1 LTWLAARS
9 SRKRWAVACR
19 APRKG
24 QCGKRGQTRRAHGF
38 KRAARSRRAR
48 IGRSRDVP
56 ARPMS
61 VAEVDRRRR
70 TQRSVHSPFHPIWI
84 VHGDGSLA
92 CSPQASAKSAARRL
106 RVKGRRGPNRSGN
119 PSRDRYSRSVTTRAG
134 ARVSPIDGRHLGL
147 QWLTSSSRRGL
158 LRGLGGPKKPR
169 SCESAAKA
177 NGEATGVSE
186 ARLVRE
192 WVEKYATHQPER
204 PAKADRAS

>member
-1 LTWLAARS
+1 
-9 SRKRWAVACR
+9 
-19 APRKG
+19 
-24 QCGKRGQTRRAHGF
+24 
-38 KRAARSRRAR
+38 
-48 IGRSRDVP
+48 
-56 ARPMS
+56 
-61 VAEVDRRRR
+61 
-70 TQRSVHSPFHPIWI
+70 
-84 VHGDGSLA
+84 
-92 CSPQASAKSAARRL
+92 
-106 RVKGRRGPNRSGN
+106 
-119 PSRDRYSRSVTTRAG
+119 
-134 ARVSPIDGRHLGL
+134 VSPIDGRHLGL